1 MEATMWILDRLEI
14 NGGFLP
20 GLKLTLPRGLIC
32 IIGPRG
38 SGKSTLAEAL
48 RFAIKGT
55 TGASRQR
62 LDLLQANIGNSGLVT
77 LVAKTDADA
86 TYTIR
91 RGYKQAAVLISADG
105 RMVPNVDLDRGSFLP
120 LDAYNGPEIEAIAD
134 EALGERRRALLDD
147 LRSDQLSTIHL
158 SLGEHR
164 RALEANADRIRATR
178 RTINDI
184 SERIEEIG
192 DARAKLNALGP
203 APESAASTEYT
214 KTSRQ
219 QQCNSRELRRID
231 EALAALSS
239 LHRDAMSM
247 NARFADAKPFRIVEE
262 TSANSGFLEKKQ
274 TELQQFLGQLS
285 SQMQL
290 VIAGLENSKA
300 FMDHAKSE
308 LNEIHAKQAVAFTE
322 QQQMHR
328 EADERYRV
336 RLDLEQSVVK
346 LQEVEAEQSV
356 RKEELI
362 RLLED
367 RKALK
372 ARFLLGREQISGL
385 REAVATELQREI
397 GKKVR
402 IRVMRN
408 ADDLAYRT
416 LLTEGLKGARVRN
429 HDEILESLLQLRPE
443 QLAQFIHTDDH
454 VAFDEACGFGTERTR
469 KILDA
474 FRENV
479 DPLELEVVE
488 IEDQVRIELN
498 VATINEP
505 IFKDAAELSRGQ
517 KCTALLPL
525 LLARTTNP
533 LIIDQPEDNLDNH
546 FIYETVVNSI
556 QRLKG
561 KRQMIF
567 ITHNANIPVLADA
580 DLVIVMNSDG
590 KIGYIEKSGSVDECR
605 DHIVD
610 LLEGGKKAFEMRR
623 ERYARA

>member
-1 MEATMWILDRLEI
+1 
-14 NGGFLP
+14 
-20 GLKLTLPRGLIC
+20 
-32 IIGPRG
+32 
-38 SGKSTLAEAL
+38 
-48 RFAIKGT
+48 
-55 TGASRQR
+55 
-62 LDLLQANIGNSGLVT
+62 
-77 LVAKTDADA
+77 
-86 TYTIR
+86 
-91 RGYKQAAVLISADG
+91 
-105 RMVPNVDLDRGSFLP
+105 
-120 LDAYNGPEIEAIAD
+120 
-134 EALGERRRALLDD
+134 
-147 LRSDQLSTIHL
+147 
-158 SLGEHR
+158 
-164 RALEANADRIRATR
+164 
-178 RTINDI
+178 
-184 SERIEEIG
+184 
-192 DARAKLNALGP
+192 
-203 APESAASTEYT
+203 
-214 KTSRQ
+214 
-219 QQCNSRELRRID
+219 
-231 EALAALSS
+231 
-239 LHRDAMSM
+239 
-247 NARFADAKPFRIVEE
+247 
-262 TSANSGFLEKKQ
+262 
-274 TELQQFLGQLS
+274 
-285 SQMQL
+285 
-290 VIAGLENSKA
+290 
-300 FMDHAKSE
+300 
-308 LNEIHAKQAVAFTE
+308 
-322 QQQMHR
+322 
-328 EADERYRV
+328 
-336 RLDLEQSVVK
+336 
-346 LQEVEAEQSV
+346 
-356 RKEELI
+356 
-362 RLLED
+362 
-367 RKALK
+367 
-372 ARFLLGREQISGL
+372 
-385 REAVATELQREI
+385 
-397 GKKVR
+397 
-402 IRVMRN
+402 MRN

-610 LLEGGKKAFEMRR
+610 LLEGGKRAFEMRR